1 MLQFFYWQ
9 DAGIALSAILCLIC
23 LAYVNKWVHMPIKV
37 GRAFILS
44 AAVCVIITN
53 AIIHLAGR

>member
-9 DAGIALSAILCLIC
+9 DTGIALSALLCLIC
-23 LAYVNKWVHMPIKV
+23 LAYVNKWVHMPARV

-44 AAVCVIITN
+44 AAICVIVTN